1 MRLLSL
7 IILLMLFSIGCQDKP
22 DVQAEIASLEAQLTS
37 NPSQETLE
45 KLVSLYTQAAEAA
58 SGADRI
64 TYLWKTGET
73 ARAVQDFQTAEK
85 CFVEIYEQ
93 HSDSPEASKA
103 LFLHAFMA
111 DEDQEAFDKAKTLYE
126 TFIEKYPD
134 SDFADDA
141 RFLLEHL
148 GKSDE
153 EMLQILSQKNAE
165 GVQEQ

>member
-1 MRLLSL
+1 MRLLKL
-7 IILLMLFSIGCQDKP
+7 TILALAITVGCQPKP

-37 NPSQETLE
+37 NPSQETLQ
-45 KLVSLYTQAAEAA
+45 KLVSLYTQAADAA

-64 TYLWKTGET
+64 TYLWKSGET
-73 ARAVQDFQTAEK
+73 ARAVQDFQTAER

-93 HSDSPEASKA
+93 HPNSPEASKA

-126 TFIEKYPD
+126 TFIDKYPD

-153 EMLQILSQKNAE
+153 EMLEILSKKNAE
-165 GVQEQ
+165 QVQ